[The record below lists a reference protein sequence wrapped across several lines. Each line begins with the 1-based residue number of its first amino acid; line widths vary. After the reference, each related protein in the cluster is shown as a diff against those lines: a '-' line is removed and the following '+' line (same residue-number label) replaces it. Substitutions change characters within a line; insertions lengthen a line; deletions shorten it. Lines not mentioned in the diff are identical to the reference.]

1 MSTSPSAPARASS
14 RDAAADRINAEAL
27 RRTVMI
33 FGRTVAFVGLF
44 WAFAALPI
52 GDPSLVGVGLVSLL
66 FGLWLTFERQRG
78 SAWST
83 PKLATRVAIATQV
96 TALVAVTIEPVI
108 GPAIALGSLIPVVVA
123 LVYVDRRTLSGLM
136 FVSAAVGAYSVLAPS
151 VLPWGTSG
159 SSLLNVVLPTSTLVV
174 VYILFQVF
182 LWNAS
187 TTLADTTADL
197 KHVVSMARDLAGS
210 MEPADVGHL
219 LASHLRVAAGA
230 AECTLSLWQ
239 RDEDRL
245 ATFGFDPP
253 AFSSR
258 IEPSYLLDSFPA
270 TRRVLV
276 DQETLVIDVS
286 EPLADAAE
294 VGFLRGIDRVR
305 SVLIPL
311 VVRGESIG
319 LVELTSPDPRAFDA
333 RQVELAEL
341 LAGEAALTFDN
352 ARLHGEIKEQAFRDP
367 LTGLAN
373 RSRFQE
379 RVDHALDRL
388 RGRSPKHVAVL
399 FIDLDHFK
407 HVNDRFGH
415 SAGDRLLQVVAQRVG
430 ASVRPGDTAARLG
443 GDEFAILLEDVE
455 GREEAEVVTQR
466 LLEMFGEPIPLGQ
479 SAPTIGASIGVAI
492 SGFGGETVDELLR
505 NADIAMYAA
514 KAAGRGQVV
523 FFRAEL
529 LDLAAARSELAAL
542 LRGAEARGELQ
553 LHFQPIV
560 ALENGA
566 PVGVEALVRW
576 QPDGHAL
583 HMPAEFISL
592 AEETGEIL
600 NIGRWVVA
608 EACRRTREW
617 QDRFGLPELRVY
629 VNLSARQFRDPGL
642 FSVIAGAL
650 RDAQLDPRHLTLEIT
665 ETALLTR
672 TPDTLDR
679 IGQLR
684 RLGVRLAIDDF
695 GTGYSSLGYLQAF
708 QVDELKIDRS
718 FVSGTAS
725 AGAAPRRDARV
736 LSRAIVEL
744 SRALGLDVVAEG
756 IETATQAEWFKE
768 LGCRYGQGF
777 HFAKPLAPVDLE
789 AFLRRRRRR
798 AAGSV
803 VALDGEKRSAG
814 PRLPRARVVRPSA
827 EAS

>member
-1 MSTSPSAPARASS
+1 MAGDSGHVLRERVPARPT
-14 RDAAADRINAEAL
+14 DTVADHATAEAL
-27 RRTVMI
+27 RRAVQL
-33 FGRTVAFVGLF
+33 FGRTVMLVGLF
-44 WAFAALPI
+44 WAVVALRL
-52 GDPSLVGVGLVSLL
+52 GDPTLVAVGLVALC
-66 FGLWLTFERQRG
+66 FGLWLTWERGRSVG
-78 SAWST
+78 RSSAA
-83 PKLATRVAIATQV
+83 LATRVAIGTQL
-96 TALVAVTIEPVI
+96 TAVVAVGIEPII

-123 LVYVDRRTLSGLM
+123 LVYVDRRTLTGLM
-136 FVSAAVGAYSVLAPS
+136 FASAAVGAFSVVAPTI
-151 VLPWGTSG
+151 LPWGVESTTTLG
-159 SSLLNVVLPTSTLVV
+159 LVLPTSTLII
-174 VYILFQVF
+174 VYVLFQVF

-197 KHVVSMARDLAGS
+197 THVVTMARDLAGT
-210 MEPADVGHL
+210 MDPADVGHQ
-219 LASHLRVAAGA
+219 LALHLRKAAGA
-230 AECTLSLWQ
+230 SECTLSLWD
-239 RDEDRL
+239 RDTDRL
-245 ATFGFDPP
+245 ETFGFDPP
-253 AFSSR
+253 EFGAR
-258 IEPSYLLDSFPA
+258 VEAAYQLDSYPA

-276 DQETLVIDVS
+276 EQEALIVDTADPAADVG
-286 EPLADAAE
+286 E
-294 VGFLRGIDRVR
+294 VSYLRSIGRRR

-319 LVELTSPDPRAFDA
+319 LVELTSMDPRAFDE
-333 RQVELAEL
+333 RDVELARL

-352 ARLHGEIKEQAFRDP
+352 ARLHGEIREQAFRDP

-379 RVDHALDRL
+379 RVEHALDRL
-388 RGRSPKHVAVL
+388 RGRSPKRVAVL

-415 SAGDRLLQVVAQRVG
+415 SAGDRLLQAVAQRVG

-455 GREEAEVVTQR
+455 GREEAEVVCER
-466 LLEMFGEPIPLGQ
+466 LLERFAEPVALGQ
-479 SAPTIGASIGVAI
+479 AAPTIGASIGVAI
-492 SGFGGETVDELLR
+492 SGLGGETVDQLLR

-523 FFRAEL
+523 FFRSEL
-529 LDLAAARSELAAL
+529 LDLASARSELAAL

-560 ALENGA
+560 ALETGA

-576 QPDGHAL
+576 QPVGHAL

-600 NIGRWVVA
+600 NIGRWVIA
-608 EACRRTREW
+608 EACRRAREW
-617 QDRFGLPELRVY
+617 QERFDLPELRVY

-642 FSVIAGAL
+642 LSVVSGAL
-650 RDAQLDPRHLTLEIT
+650 REAKLDPRCLTLEIT

-672 TPDTLDR
+672 TPDTLAR

-695 GTGYSSLGYLQAF
+695 GTGYSSLGYLHAF

-718 FVSGTAS
+718 FVSGTA
-725 AGAAPRRDARV
+725 AGGAVPRRDARV

-744 SRALGLDVVAEG
+744 ARALDLDVVAEG
-756 IETATQAEWFKE
+756 IETATQADWFRE

-777 HFAKPLAPVDLE
+777 HFARPLPPVELE
-789 AFLRRRRRR
+789 RFLRRRRRR
-798 AAGSV
+798 RAMPVDIDPTA
-803 VALDGEKRSAG
+803 
-814 PRLPRARVVRPSA
+814 PRLPRPRPISPTAR
-827 EAS
+827 AS

>member
-1 MSTSPSAPARASS
+1 MA
-14 RDAAADRINAEAL
+14 DAAADRINAEAL
-27 RRTVMI
+27 RTTVLI
-33 FGRTVAFVGLF
+33 FGRTVALVGLF
-44 WAFAALPI
+44 WSVVALPI
-52 GDPSLVGVGLVSLL
+52 GDPSLVGVGLLALL
-66 FGLWLTFERQRG
+66 FGLWLTYERGRSSEWTTQ
-78 SAWST
+78 
-83 PKLATRVAIATQV
+83 KLATRVALATQV
-96 TALVAVTIEPVI
+96 TAVGAVAIEPVI

-123 LVYVDRRTLSGLM
+123 LVYVNRRTLSGLM
-136 FVSAAVGAYSVLAPS
+136 FVSAAVGAYSVLAPTI
-151 VLPWGTSG
+151 LPWGTSG
-159 SSLLNVVLPTSTLVV
+159 SSILNVVLPTSTLVV

-197 KHVVSMARDLAGS
+197 KHVVSMARDLAGT
-210 MEPADVGHL
+210 MEPTDVGHQ
-219 LASHLRVAAGA
+219 LARHLRMAAGA
-230 AECTLSLWQ
+230 TDCTLSLWHG
-239 RDEDRL
+239 DVDRL
-245 ATFGFDPP
+245 ETFGFDPP
-253 AFSSR
+253 EFGDDV
-258 IEPSYLLDSFPA
+258 EPAYQLDRFPA
-270 TRRVLV
+270 TRRVLTE
-276 DQETLVIDVS
+276 QETLLVDIND
-286 EPLADAAE
+286 PLADAAE
-294 VGFLRGIDRVR
+294 VGFLRELGRVR

-319 LVELTSPDPRAFDA
+319 VVELTSPDPKSFDE
-333 RQVELAEL
+333 RQVELAQL

-455 GREEAEVVTQR
+455 GREEAEVVCQR
-466 LLEMFGEPIPLGQ
+466 LLETFSQPIPLGQ
-479 SAPTIGASIGVAI
+479 AAPTIGASIGVAI

-523 FFRAEL
+523 NFRSEL

-583 HMPAEFISL
+583 HMPAEFIGL

-617 QDRFGLPELRVY
+617 QERFGLPELRVY

-642 FSVIAGAL
+642 LTVVAGAL
-650 RDAQLDPRHLTLEIT
+650 REAHLEPHHLTLEIT

-718 FVSGTAS
+718 FVSGTAAS
-725 AGAAPRRDARV
+725 GAPARHDAKV

-744 SRALGLDVVAEG
+744 GRALGLDVVAEG

-777 HFAKPLAPVDLE
+777 HFAKPLAPVDVE
-789 AFLRRRRRR
+789 RFLRRRRRR
-798 AAGSV
+798 VAMTSAIGSDTGTAA
-803 VALDGEKRSAG
+803 
-814 PRLPRARVVRPSA
+814 
-827 EAS
+827 AS